1 MLTPHARAHL
11 GMPRSRMVY
20 GPRNTNT
27 IGAITNPA
35 NGIFSFT
42 EFSSG
47 VCTLKYCVVEVRI
60 RSQPVTAAATDC
72 RYWQLLLA
80 VSSIAALH
88 LPGGCRRR
96 YCCLTSALC

>member
-1 MLTPHARAHL
+1 
-11 GMPRSRMVY
+11 MVY

-42 EFSSG
+42 ESSSG
-47 VCTLKYCVVEVRI
+47 VCTLKYRIVEVRI

-72 RYWQLLLA
+72 RYWQLLA